1 MSKFDEALELYKSSM
16 SEIGLPAPDA
26 ALLTSVTKGLG
37 PSIYLAD
44 ASKVSCSEKSETD
57 RLKKNFLI
65 SKLGCTDGEN
75 LDVAIKTVCDLM
87 GGSSNKSKYRAVF
100 YYLLVK
106 QLGLETKYA

>member
-1 MSKFDEALELYKSSM
+1 MSKFDDALELYKSSM
-16 SEIGLPAPDA
+16 SEIGLPAPDD

-57 RLKKNFLI
+57 RLKNNFLI
-65 SKLGCTDGEN
+65 GKLGCTDGEN

-87 GGSSNKSKYRAVF
+87 GSSNKSKYRAVF

-106 QLGLETKYA
+106 QLGLESKYA